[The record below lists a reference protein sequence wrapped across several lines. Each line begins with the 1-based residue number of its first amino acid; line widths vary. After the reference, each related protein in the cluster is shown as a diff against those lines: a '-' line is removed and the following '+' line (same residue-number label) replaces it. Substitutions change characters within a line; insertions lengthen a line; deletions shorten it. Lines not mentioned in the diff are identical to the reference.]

1 MKLPIKEVVICEG
14 RYDKIKLESLLDAD
28 IIALDGFGI
37 FKNHEKKA
45 IIREAAKKR
54 GVIVLT
60 DSDNAGMVIRN
71 HIKSITGD
79 CGVYHLYT
87 PRICGKESRK
97 AQPSKEG
104 VLGVEGIDAD
114 ELRRLF
120 ERFASSKPQSTFTR
134 AMLYEDGLMGGEGS
148 AVKRELLCQ
157 KLGLPRNMGVGA
169 LLQALSIVTT
179 KEEYKEVLNQINEGI

>member
-87 PRICGKESRK
+87 PRVSGKESRK

-120 ERFASSKPQSTFTR
+120 ERFASSKPRSTFTR

-179 KEEYKEVLNQINEGI
+179 KEEYKEALNQINEGI

>member
-1 MKLPIKEVVICEG
+1 MKLAVKEVVICEG
-14 RYDKIKLESLLDAD
+14 RYDKIKLESLIDAD

-37 FKNHEKKA
+37 FKNAEKKA

-54 GVIVLT
+54 GIIVLT

-79 CGVYHLYT
+79 VGVIHLYT
-87 PRICGKESRK
+87 PRISGKESRK

-104 VLGVEGIDAD
+104 ILGVEGIEAD

-120 ERFASSKPQSTFTR
+120 ERFASARPQSVFTR
-134 AMLYEDGLMGGEGS
+134 AMLYEDGLMGSDGAS
-148 AVKRELLCQ
+148 FKRELLCE

-179 KEEYKEVLNQINEGI
+179 KEEYKEIVHRINEGT